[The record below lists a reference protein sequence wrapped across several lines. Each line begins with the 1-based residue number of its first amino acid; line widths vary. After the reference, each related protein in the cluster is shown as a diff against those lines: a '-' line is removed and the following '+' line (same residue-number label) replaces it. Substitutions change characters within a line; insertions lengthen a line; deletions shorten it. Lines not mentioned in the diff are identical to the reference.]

1 MDHNSPPPDVE
12 PSDPAWDALSRYI
25 AGESDPGE
33 AEAVQSWLAAHP
45 ADDLLA
51 RAVKDHSSD
60 ADAAAAVPVNVDAA
74 LATVRAR
81 MVDMPHSAADGL
93 SVVRGDKPRSV
104 PRPTVAVSAR
114 RPGWGR
120 IVVGLAAAAV
130 AVVGLRQWQAGSA
143 TTPAERVLAT
153 RVGQRD
159 SLLLSDGSRVV
170 LAPGSRLTVAADFD
184 AGNRVVTLEGA
195 AFFDVRHDDAHP
207 FTVRASRAEIVDVG
221 TAFTV
226 KTDEAG
232 DVAVAVTHG
241 IVALRDASADA
252 RVELHA
258 GDRGLVRAGTVDVTR
273 GGVTEEETAW
283 TRGQLSYRD
292 APLSEVRADLRR
304 WYGVTLDVQDSALAR
319 LTVTMPAQ
327 SDSAMVMKTIALALG
342 ADMVQRGD
350 TLVLTAA
357 GRSTKP

>member
-1 MDHNSPPPDVE
+1 MDHNSPPDVE
-12 PSDPAWDALSRYI
+12 TSDPAWDALSRYI
-25 AGESDPGE
+25 AGESDPRE
-33 AEAVQSWLAAHP
+33 AEAVQSWLASRP
-45 ADDLLA
+45 ADDLLTG
-51 RAVKDHSSD
+51 AVKDHTARAEAS
-60 ADAAAAVPVNVDAA
+60 AAMPVNVDAA
-74 LATVRAR
+74 FAQVRAR
-81 MVDMPHSAADGL
+81 LAADAPRQATDAL
-93 SVVRGDKPRSV
+93 SVLRGDKPRAAAK
-104 PRPTVAVSAR
+104 PVAIPAR
-114 RPGWGR
+114 RPAWGR
-120 IVVGLAAAAV
+120 VVVGLAAAAV
-130 AVVGLRQWQAGSA
+130 AVAGLRQWLA
-143 TTPAERVLAT
+143 TSSPTMAERVLAT

-159 SLLLSDGSRVV
+159 SLTLSDGSKVV

-184 AGNRVVTLEGA
+184 AGNRVVTLDGA
-195 AFFDVRHDDAHP
+195 AFFDVRHDEAHP

-273 GGVTEEETAW
+273 GSVTEEETAW
-283 TRGQLSYRD
+283 TRGQLSFRD
-292 APLSEVRADLRR
+292 TPLSEVRADLRR

-327 SDSAMVMKTIALALG
+327 SDSATVMKTIAFLLG

-350 TLVLTAA
+350 TIVLTTA
-357 GRSTKP
+357 GRGTRP